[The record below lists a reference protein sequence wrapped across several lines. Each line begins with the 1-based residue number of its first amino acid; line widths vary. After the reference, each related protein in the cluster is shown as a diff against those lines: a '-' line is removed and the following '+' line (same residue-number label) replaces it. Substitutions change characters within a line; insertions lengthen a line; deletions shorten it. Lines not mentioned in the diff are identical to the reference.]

1 MTSTTTVHNNSL
13 TIELDIVI
21 TSAFRFAIIQFLS
34 IKMDKVY
41 VVSSFYLR
49 NWDQFLSQ
57 NYCFI
62 FLYVLNRFDMS
73 VLFFR
78 IFESLFLA
86 PKPW

>member
-57 NYCFI
+57 NYC
-62 FLYVLNRFDMS
+62 LYVF
-73 VLFFR
+73 V
-78 IFESLFLA
+78 E
-86 PKPW
+86 